1 MWCGFTRWYHKVG
14 MSTLEGGMA
23 TADVGGGN
31 DGGRMIDGLRLI
43 VMWHASV
50 ASKITEASHGSQEC
64 SRFQTFGSGSIS
76 P

>member
-1 MWCGFTRWYHKVG
+1 
-14 MSTLEGGMA
+14 MA